1 MLLSHRIRLDAS
13 PAQCDYFARAA
24 GTARRVWNW
33 ALAEWQRQIAA
44 GLQPNAMALKK
55 QFNAIKYAR
64 PDWLDIDGRPWLRT
78 IHRDAHAQPFAHLAR
93 AWTRYFAARKA
104 GQPAHLPRFKKKDRC
119 RDSFY
124 VANDKFRVEGQSAVL
139 PKVGQVSL
147 TETLRFPG
155 KIMGATVAREADHWF
170 LAVQVEVL
178 GGAALRRR
186 TGDNLVGV
194 DLGVTAAA
202 TLSTGE
208 KIAAPRPLRSA
219 LRRLRIRSR
228 RQSRKVQAA
237 KAAAGI
243 SGSIPKGT
251 RLPKSANRVKG
262 ARRLARLH
270 ARIARVRADFTNKL
284 TTRLCRENQAVAIE
298 DLHVKGMLANARL
311 ARSIADVGFYE
322 IRRQL
327 QYKAL
332 RYGTV
337 IVLADRWYPSSKL
350 CSACGQKNGTL
361 TLVER
366 VWTCSCGTRHDR
378 DINAAINLQRLAAGA
393 FAARTALPVAS
404 PAATSGT
411 VAGMGPAAVGE
422 VTPVRYEHGQQDGS
436 GQEEDAAHFAHV
448 FDSSVLMSLR
458 TTAGCSQEVE

>member
-1 MLLSHRIRLDAS
+1 MLLSHRIRLDAT

-33 ALAEWQRQIAA
+33 AVAEWQRQITA
-44 GLQPNAMALKK
+44 GLRPGAMALKK
-55 QFNAIKYAR
+55 QFNAIKYVH
-64 PDWLDIDGRPWLRT
+64 PDWLDAEGRPWLRT
-78 IHRDAHAQPFAHLAR
+78 VHRDAHAQPFAHLSKTWA
-93 AWTRYFAARKA
+93 RYFDARKA
-104 GQPAHLPRFKKKDRC
+104 GQPAHPPRFKKKGRC

-124 VANDKFRVEGQSAVL
+124 VANDRFRLEGRSAVL
-139 PKVGQVSL
+139 PKIGRVML
-147 TETLRFPG
+147 AEALRFSG
-155 KIMGATVAREADHWF
+155 KIMGATVSREADYWF

-178 GGAALRRR
+178 DEEALRRSI
-186 TGDNLVGV
+186 GDGVIGV
-194 DLGVTAAA
+194 DLGVSSAA

-228 RQSRKVQAA
+228 RHLRKTKAA
-237 KAAAGI
+237 KAVAGI
-243 SGSIPKGT
+243 VGAIPKGT
-251 RLPKSANRVKG
+251 RLPKSANQVKG

-270 ARIARVRADFTNKL
+270 ARIAWVRADFIHKL

-327 QYKAL
+327 QYKAK
-332 RYGTV
+332 RYGTM

-350 CSACGQKNGTL
+350 CSACWQKNATL
-361 TLVER
+361 TLAER
-366 VWTCSCGTRHDR
+366 VWSCSCGVLHDR
-378 DINAAINLQRLAAGA
+378 DVNAAINLQRLATGA
-393 FAARTALPVAS
+393 LAARTALPVAS
-404 PAATSGT
+404 PAATLDT
-411 VAGMGPAAVGE
+411 AARMVPAADGE

-436 GQEEDAAHFAHV
+436 GQEEDAAHFRAR
-448 FDSSVLMSLR
+448 F
-458 TTAGCSQEVE
+458 

>member
-1 MLLSHRIRLDAS
+1 MLLSHRIRIDAT
-13 PAQCDYFARAA
+13 PAQCDYFSRAA

-33 ALAEWQRQIAA
+33 AVAEWQRQSAA
-44 GLQPNAMALKK
+44 GMRPNAMALKK
-55 QFNAIKYAR
+55 QFNAIKYAH
-64 PDWLDIDGRPWLRT
+64 PDWLDADGRPWLRT
-78 IHRDAHAQPFAHLAR
+78 IHRDAHAQPFASLAK
-93 AWTRYFAARKA
+93 AWTRYFAARKV
-104 GQPAHLPRFKKKDRC
+104 GQPGRPPRFKKKGRC

-124 VANDKFRVEGQSAVL
+124 LANDKFRVDGESAVL
-139 PKVGQVSL
+139 PKIGRVAL
-147 TETLRFPG
+147 TEALRFPG
-155 KIMGATVAREADHWF
+155 KIMSATVSREADHWF

-178 GGAALRRR
+178 DGIALRRR
-186 TGDNLVGV
+186 TGDSLVGV

-228 RQSRKVQAA
+228 RQARKVRAA

-251 RLPKSANRVKG
+251 RLPRSANQLKG
-262 ARRLARLH
+262 KHPLARLH
-270 ARIARVRADFTNKL
+270 ARIARVRADFIHKL

-298 DLHVKGMLANARL
+298 NLHVKGMLANARS

-327 QYKAL
+327 QYKAR

-361 TLVER
+361 TLAER
-366 VWTCSCGTRHDR
+366 IWTCICGIPHDR
-378 DINAAINLQRLAAGA
+378 DVNAAINLQRLATGA
-393 FAARTALPVAS
+393 LVAHTALPVAS
-404 PAATSGT
+404 LAATLDTAAGVVPAAG
-411 VAGMGPAAVGE
+411 GE
-422 VTPVRYEHGQQDGS
+422 VTPVRYEHGQQDDS
-436 GQEEDAAHFAHV
+436 GQEKNGVHTCARF
-448 FDSSVLMSLR
+448 
-458 TTAGCSQEVE
+458 